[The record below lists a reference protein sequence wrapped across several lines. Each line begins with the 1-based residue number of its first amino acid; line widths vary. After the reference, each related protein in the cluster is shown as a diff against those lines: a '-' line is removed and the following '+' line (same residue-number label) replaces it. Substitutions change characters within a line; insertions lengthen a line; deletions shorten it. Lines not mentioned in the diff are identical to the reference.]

1 MRGWPEHAF
10 PAAEEDRAFLR
21 KEHSI
26 VVPDPASM
34 PFMERLAA
42 DSRAIG
48 LHHTSGLSTPQQVF
62 MDLLALT
69 HLVRGADDPHVRQG
83 NDVVR
88 GRCRR
93 LMEALGLE
101 ADNAP
106 ANARC
111 HSLVDIREVARRR
124 NGAEFA
130 GWFAKNVSDIDCLND
145 LAGRKGVVLMHG
157 PGFGTPEGLVR
168 IPPANLEEG
177 TASRLRG
184 ASASCSTSTG
194 SAHSPGGGGSRMT
207 S

>member
-1 MRGWPEHAF
+1 MNEKNVVDRLIARLP
-10 PAAEEDRAFLR
+10 EEDKAFLR
-21 KEHSI
+21 KEYSI

-48 LHHTSGLSTPQQVF
+48 LYHTSGLSTPQQIF

-69 HLVRGADDPHVRQG
+69 HLVRGADDPYVRQS
-83 NDVVR
+83 NEVVR
-88 GRCRR
+88 RRYRR

-106 ANARC
+106 ANARYY
-111 HSLVDIREVARRR
+111 SLVDIREVARRR

-130 GWFAKNVSDIDCLND
+130 DWFAKNVGDIDFLND

-157 PGFGTPEGLVR
+157 PSFGTTEGLVR
-168 IPPANLEEG
+168 VSLANLEEG
-177 TASRLRG
+177 DYVEIARRICELFDEYKSGPFSRRG
-184 ASASCSTSTG
+184 K
-194 SAHSPGGGGSRMT
+194 
-207 S
+207 